1 MVNYWRDF
9 DSGPNAPD
17 EIYVVTEIQR
27 NTRNKYEY
35 DARMGVFKLNRVLYT
50 YYPADYGFIPRTLDD
65 DGDPLDAVLLIN
77 EPTFT
82 GCVTVA
88 RPVANIKMIDGN
100 VTVARP
106 VANIK
111 MIDGKAQDDKIVTVS
126 TTDPFFKHIKS
137 LDDLPRSVI
146 DELTY
151 FYNNYK
157 RAEGAISE
165 VLKWE
170 DAEEAKELIQWAP
183 HPQGTPRR
191 ICNTRYNYS
200 SWV

>member
-9 DSGPNAPD
+9 PSGPSSPE
-17 EIYVVTEIQR
+17 EIYIVTEIQR
-27 NTRNKYEY
+27 NSRNKYEY
-35 DARMGVFKLNRVLYT
+35 DARLGVFKLNRVLYT
-50 YYPADYGFIPRTLDD
+50 YYPADYGFIPKTLDD

-82 GCVTVA
+82 GCVTVG
-88 RPVANIKMIDGN
+88 RPVANIKMIDN
-100 VTVARP
+100 
-106 VANIK
+106 K
-111 MIDGKAQDDKIVTVS
+111 QMDDKIVAVS

-137 LDDLPRSVI
+137 LKDLPQSVI

-157 RAEGAISE
+157 RAERIVTE

-170 DAEEAKELIQWAP
+170 DADKAKEIIVWA
-183 HPQGTPRR
+183 QEQYKNIETD
-191 ICNTRYNYS
+191 
-200 SWV
+200 

>member
-1 MVNYWRDF
+1 MANYWRDF
-9 DSGPNAPD
+9 PSGPNPPD
-17 EIYVVTEIQR
+17 EVYVVTEIQR
-27 NTRNKYEY
+27 NSRNKYEY

-50 YYPADYGFIPRTLDD
+50 YYPADYGFIPRSLDD

-88 RPVANIKMIDGN
+88 RPVANIKM
-100 VTVARP
+100 V
-106 VANIK
+106 
-111 MIDGKAQDDKIVTVS
+111 DGKVMDDKIVCVS

-146 DELTY
+146 DELGY

-157 RAEGAISE
+157 RAEGVITE

-170 DAEEAKELIQWAP
+170 DQDEAKKLIILAQEMYKKNEEV
-183 HPQGTPRR
+183 
-191 ICNTRYNYS
+191 IK
-200 SWV
+200 

>member
-9 DSGPNAPD
+9 ESGPDAPE
-17 EIYVVTEIQR
+17 EIFVVTEIQR
-27 NTRNKYEY
+27 NSRNKYEY
-35 DARMGVFKLNRVLYT
+35 DAKMGVFKLNRVLYT

-88 RPVANIKMIDGN
+88 RPVANIKMIDE
-100 VTVARP
+100 
-106 VANIK
+106 K
-111 MIDGKAQDDKIVTVS
+111 EQDDKIVAVS
-126 TTDPFFKHIKS
+126 TTDPFFKHINS
-137 LDDLPRSVI
+137 IDDLPRSVI

-157 RAEGAISE
+157 RAEGKITE

-170 DAEEAKELIQWAP
+170 DADEAKKLITWAQDQYIQ
-183 HPQGTPRR
+183 H
-191 ICNTRYNYS
+191 S
-200 SWV
+200 EVL

>member
-88 RPVANIKMIDGN
+88 RPVAH
-100 VTVARP
+100 
-106 VANIK
+106 IK

-126 TTDPFFKHIKS
+126 TTDPFYKHIKS

-170 DAEEAKELIQWAP
+170 DAEEAKELIQWARGQYEE
-183 HPQGTPRR
+183 HERQT
-191 ICNTRYNYS
+191 
-200 SWV
+200 

>member
-9 DSGPNAPD
+9 DSGPNAPE

-27 NTRNKYEY
+27 NSRNKYEY

-88 RPVANIKMIDGN
+88 RPVANIKMIDG
-100 VTVARP
+100 
-106 VANIK
+106 
-111 MIDGKAQDDKIVTVS
+111 KAQDDKIVAVS
-126 TTDPFFKHIKS
+126 TTDPFYKHIKS

-170 DAEEAKELIQWAP
+170 DDEEAKELIQWARGQYDE
-183 HPQGTPRR
+183 HERLT
-191 ICNTRYNYS
+191 
-200 SWV
+200 

>member
-27 NTRNKYEY
+27 NSRNKYEY

-50 YYPADYGFIPRTLDD
+50 YYPADYGFILRTLDN
-65 DGDPLDAVLLIN
+65 DGDPLDVVLLIN

-88 RPVANIKMIDGN
+88 RPVANIRMID
-100 VTVARP
+100 
-106 VANIK
+106 
-111 MIDGKAQDDKIVTVS
+111 DKAQDDKIVAVS
-126 TTDPFFKHIKS
+126 TTDPFYKHIKN

-157 RAEGAISE
+157 RAEGKVTE
-165 VLKWE
+165 VLKWQ
-170 DAEEAKELIQWAP
+170 DADEAKELIQWSRGQFEE
-183 HPQGTPRR
+183 HEGR
-191 ICNTRYNYS
+191 
-200 SWV
+200 V

>member
-9 DSGPNAPD
+9 ESGPNAPE
-17 EIYVVTEIQR
+17 EIYIVTEIQR

-35 DARMGVFKLNRVLYT
+35 DAKMGVFKLNRVLYT

-82 GCVTVA
+82 GCMTVA
-88 RPVANIKMIDGN
+88 RPVANIKMIDE
-100 VTVARP
+100 
-106 VANIK
+106 
-111 MIDGKAQDDKIVTVS
+111 KAQDDKIVAVS

-137 LDDLPRSVI
+137 IDDLPRSVI

-157 RAEGAISE
+157 RAEGKLTE

-170 DAEEAKELIQWAP
+170 DADEAKKLITWAQDQYTE
-183 HPQGTPRR
+183 H
-191 ICNTRYNYS
+191 S
-200 SWV
+200 EKL